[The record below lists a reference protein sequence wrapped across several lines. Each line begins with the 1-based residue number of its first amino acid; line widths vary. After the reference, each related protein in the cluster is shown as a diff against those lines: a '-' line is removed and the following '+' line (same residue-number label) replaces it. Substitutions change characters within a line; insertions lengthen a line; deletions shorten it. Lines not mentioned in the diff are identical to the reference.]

1 MAQRTAKA
9 VNDEENVVEY
19 DGIKFEPMTVEQFDK
34 ETSVRTEQ
42 YAKALDRSDEELYRS
57 LRHIYRTFLFAQ
69 VDTRLKEHVNKQV
82 AEKLKIKEF
91 DIRDQPEKNKFSKLL
106 KAYIITYSE
115 EERGNSKK
123 YHVPQRNN
131 TYAMA
136 MHYALRE
143 KWTPDKFFDE
153 LNGTGLRELRD
164 NEIKA
169 RGGDDDQTE
178 VEQFGIGEALEALHE
193 GDVWSKT
200 SVEVSDGMELTSGL
214 NLLLA
219 NVNSDG
225 KSITMLR
232 PVEVSKS
239 EIDQFVKLIAKAHS
253 IDSSHPKQFLR
264 TIQAASVFFDRAA
277 VENIRV
283 TMKTTESE
291 TFVCVALEA
300 DRTDKQV
307 RFVVSR
313 ADGVPEGVPE
323 NVVLGFPPGRMRGL
337 SSLTSGTEA
346 ITDWEFETGDDPED
360 EGKRLGRKVTAL
372 LASVKVKGSD
382 GAFANEQRRW
392 SFLADD
398 APRAKD
404 ITEEQERAL
413 NADGY
418 VVSLDQW
425 EQALEALYDLMEKV
439 EENSETKTKKFS
451 WTEFSVDDDGM
462 YLSRRSEFKKKGK
475 IEAVDH
481 TDDATMVSTA
491 LADNLPDKLS
501 RFIDDVRLNAITVSA
516 HGKYVAI
523 RGQSRG
529 IRYAVGLERRALTPK
544 VSSSKKAKAA
554 KPNAT

>member
-1 MAQRTAKA
+1 MAQKAAKA
-9 VNDEENVVEY
+9 VNNAEEMVEY

-34 ETSVRTEQ
+34 ETSLRTEQ

-82 AEKLKIKEF
+82 AGKLDIKEF

-106 KAYIITYSE
+106 TAYILTHSE
-115 EERGNSKK
+115 DERKNSKK

-143 KWTPDKFFDE
+143 KWTPAKFFDE
-153 LNGTGLRELRD
+153 LNGTGLRQLRD

-169 RGGDDDQTE
+169 RGGDDDQTD
-178 VEQFGIGEALEALHE
+178 VEQFGIGEALEALRE

-200 SVEVSDGMELTSGL
+200 SVEVSDDMELMSGL

-232 PVEVSKS
+232 PVEVSKN
-239 EIDQFVKLIAKAHS
+239 EIDQFVKVIAKAHS

-277 VENIRV
+277 VDNMRV

-313 ADGVPEGVPE
+313 AEGVPEGLPE
-323 NVVLGFPPGRMRGL
+323 NAVLGFPPGRMRAL

-346 ITDWEFETGDDPED
+346 VTDWEFETEDDPNE
-360 EGKRLGRKVTAL
+360 EGKRLGRKVTTL

-382 GAFANEQRRW
+382 GAFGNEQRRW

-404 ITEEQERAL
+404 ITEEQEHAL
-413 NADGY
+413 NADGH
-418 VVSLDQW
+418 VISLNQW
-425 EQALEALYDLMEKV
+425 EQALEASYNLAVKI
-439 EENSETKTKKFS
+439 EENPETKSKKFF
-451 WTEFSVDDDGM
+451 WTEFSVDEDGV
-462 YLSRRSEFKKKGK
+462 YLSHRSEFKRKGK
-475 IEAVDH
+475 IDAVDH
-481 TDDATMVSTA
+481 PHDGKMVSTA
-491 LADNLPDKLS
+491 LADNIPDKLS

-529 IRYAVGLERRALTPK
+529 IRYAVGLERRALTQK
-544 VSSSKKAKAA
+544 VKSSKKAGAA
-554 KPNAT
+554 KTNAT